1 MDTDPDRLDV
11 FDCVVEAVMVC
22 VGLIE
27 PVIRGVE
34 VPQGLPDM
42 VFDNAADLVCV
53 TETVLVLDAEVEA
66 VLVVETVVV
75 LVGKAEKEDDP
86 EYVFCPDPVG
96 LHVLV

>member
-27 PVIRGVE
+27 PVIRGVK
-34 VPQGLPDM
+34 VPQGQADW

-53 TETVLVLDAEVEA
+53 TETVDVLDAEVDA
-66 VLVVETVVV
+66 VLVVEAVVV

-86 EYVFCPDPVG
+86 ECVFRPDPVG